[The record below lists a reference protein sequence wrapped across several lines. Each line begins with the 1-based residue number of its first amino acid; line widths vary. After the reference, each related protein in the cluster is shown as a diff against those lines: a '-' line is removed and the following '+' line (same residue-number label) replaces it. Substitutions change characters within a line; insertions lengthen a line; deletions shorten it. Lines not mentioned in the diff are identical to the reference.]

1 MTLTEICQ
9 NIRQLV
15 PMKEAVEFYGLP
27 VNRAGFISCPFHEEK
42 TPSCKIYESSFNCFG
57 CGAGGDVIDFVRKLY
72 EIDFK
77 AAVTRINC
85 DFGLNLPLKREPSK
99 EEQERAR
106 KIKAEREQKAEE
118 KRVLSILTDRY
129 SVRHRELWQ
138 QSKQRALSDEEVC
151 ELDCCSTWLDA
162 HPVR

>member
-1 MTLTEICQ
+1 MTPAEICQ

-15 PMKEAVEFYGLP
+15 PMREAAEFYGFS

-57 CGAGGDVIDFVRKLY
+57 CGENGDVIDFVRELY
-72 EIDFK
+72 KIDFK

-85 DFGLNLPLKREPSK
+85 DFGLDLPLKREPSK

-106 KIKAEREQKAEE
+106 KLKAEREQKAEE

-138 QSKQRALSDEEVC
+138 QSKQRALSDEETC
-151 ELDCCSTWLDA
+151 ELACHATWLDA